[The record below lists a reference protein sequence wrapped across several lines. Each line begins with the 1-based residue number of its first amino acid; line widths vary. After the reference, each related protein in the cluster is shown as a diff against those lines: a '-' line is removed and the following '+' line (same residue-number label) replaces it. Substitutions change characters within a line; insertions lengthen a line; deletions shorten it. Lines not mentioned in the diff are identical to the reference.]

1 MVGTPPPCR
10 GGGPQGRRGFPP
22 PLPSRM
28 AHRTAI
34 MAAAWRTKGSLRP
47 TWRTERPL
55 WPPHGTQKS
64 RYAPVGVRPPPPLR
78 GSSPCEAG
86 QSYHF
91 RPIYNKV
98 SSPSY
103 VRILENPHF
112 FEKKVPE
119 SLPESKKRRTFAPAI
134 RKTTCCGNERD
145 H

>member
-1 MVGTPPPCR
+1 MANKRVVTPPR
-10 GGGPQGRRGFPP
+10 
-22 PLPSRM
+22 
-28 AHRTAI
+28 
-34 MAAAWRTKGSLRP
+34 
-47 TWRTERPL
+47 
-55 WPPHGTQKS
+55 
-64 RYAPVGVRPPPPLR
+64 VGVRPPPPLR

-119 SLPESKKRRTFAPAI
+119 SLPESKKKAYLCTRNQENNLL
-134 RKTTCCGNERD
+134 RKEKEIIERFT
-145 H
+145 